1 MLFGCIS
8 LKGVTLKPL
17 EDDTNC
23 VKWIKRIFNVMY
35 LAAYGCVIGFSIA
48 YLELFGDK
56 SATNLPLI
64 ILNVLS
70 LLLAMSSVWLL
81 SKNEN
86 YNNENIKSAM
96 VIFRNFCSSAALL
109 NTFLLLGVE
118 DNASVKLDRT
128 WVNVV
133 VTLVAV
139 AHGLQVFVNKENPDE
154 PDCKEGEVTLG
165 RKLFLDFILAFS
177 VTFLALHLG
186 FEDDDK
192 ALFERGDEKSHV
204 LISGLLL
211 TSVHLLLEVVTRILE
226 QNPFGLQD
234 GVIKFLNRGRDL
246 ENEKMGLIAHCPGE
260 QQILPLNRIPLYRH
274 LVTSSALACLSYSLG
289 RAIGSTG
296 YVYITISLLLYLAAD
311 VIGRG
316 DNRVTG

>member
-1 MLFGCIS
+1 
-8 LKGVTLKPL
+8 
-17 EDDTNC
+17 
-23 VKWIKRIFNVMY
+23 MY
-35 LAAYGCVIGFSIA
+35 LAAYGCVIGFSFA

-64 ILNVLS
+64 FLNVLS

-81 SKNEN
+81 WKNEN
-86 YNNENIKSAM
+86 YNNENIKSGM

-118 DNASVKLDRT
+118 DKASVKLDRT

-133 VTLVAV
+133 VTLVSV

-165 RKLFLDFILAFS
+165 RKLFLDFILAGS

-186 FEDDDK
+186 NEDNK
-192 ALFERGDEKSHV
+192 SGLLFERGDEKSHV

-226 QNPFGLQD
+226 QNPYGLQD
-234 GVIKFLNRGRDL
+234 KVIGLLLCGGRL
-246 ENEKMGLIAHCPGE
+246 ENEKMGLIAHCPDE

-274 LVTSSALACLSYSLG
+274 LVASSALACLSYSWG

-296 YVYITISLLLYLAAD
+296 YVYLLISVLLYLAAD

-316 DNRVTG
+316 DDRVTG

>member
-1 MLFGCIS
+1 MLFGLIS
-8 LKGVTLKPL
+8 LNEVTLKPGKGN
-17 EDDTNC
+17 TIVNG
-23 VKWIKRIFNVMY
+23 IFSFLY
-35 LAAYGCVIGFSIA
+35 LAAYCCVIGFSIA
-48 YLELFGDK
+48 YLELFDDK
-56 SATNLPLI
+56 SAVNLPLI
-64 ILNVLS
+64 FLNVLS
-70 LLLAMSSVWLL
+70 LLLAMGSLWRLFNDKKEDGNRFML
-81 SKNEN
+81 
-86 YNNENIKSAM
+86 
-96 VIFRNFCSSAALL
+96 RNFFSSAALL

-139 AHGLQVFVNKENPDE
+139 AHGLQVFVNKVSPDE

-165 RKLFLDFILAFS
+165 RKLFLDLILTGS

-186 FEDDDK
+186 LEDNDK

-226 QNPFGLQD
+226 WSPRLQGAVIRLLTCGSDKTDEQIGLVVDCSKD
-234 GVIKFLNRGRDL
+234 GQ
-246 ENEKMGLIAHCPGE
+246 E
-260 QQILPLNRIPLYRH
+260 ILPLNRIPLYRH
-274 LVTSSALACLSYSLG
+274 LVASSALACLSYSWG

-296 YVYITISLLLYLAAD
+296 YVYLLISLLLYLAAD
-311 VIGRG
+311 TLGRGNNRVIG
-316 DNRVTG
+316 